1 MTVPGCARRVVA
13 RPADF
18 ALLRGRFRVL
28 LEDERA
34 IARMNDDRAPARGY
48 SASVRALTSLGAR
61 VRALPPGRADLLLAG
76 AFLLETQVELSF
88 LDAPASTVLAVRG
101 LTLAMACG
109 VAARRRA
116 PFVAAAVVFAALT
129 VMEQLKG
136 PVNTSLVGPFVSAF
150 IVSYSVGAN
159 LEGRRLAAGTA
170 WLVALVTVLS
180 LLDPNADEGL
190 NLVWGWLVIVAAP
203 VLAGRLLRDRARLAR
218 ALRAEASEDDGERW
232 AQLAVAEE
240 RERIAADLHDVVARA
255 LDRMVAEATGADRLV
270 ATEPARAALAFGAV
284 EQTGRDALT
293 EIRRLLGVLRRE
305 DDELAL
311 APAPTLAHVAD
322 LVRRARASGL
332 PVELRVEGE
341 PESLAAGADLT
352 AYRVVQEAL
361 AGAVREGAA
370 GRASVT
376 VRYGPAAVDL
386 EVVDDGA
393 ARPAP
398 MGIQERVALYGG
410 ELRIASPRDG
420 GHALRARLPLGSA
433 A

>member
-1 MTVPGCARRVVA
+1 
-13 RPADF
+13 
-18 ALLRGRFRVL
+18 
-28 LEDERA
+28 
-34 IARMNDDRAPARGY
+34 
-48 SASVRALTSLGAR
+48 VRALTLLGAR

-88 LDAPASTVLAVRG
+88 LAAPASTTLTARG
-101 LTLAMACG
+101 LALVMACG
-109 VAARRRA
+109 VAVRRRA
-116 PFVAAAVVFAALT
+116 PLVAAALVFAALT

-136 PVNTSLVGPFVSAF
+136 PVNTSLVGPYISAF

-159 LEGRRLAAGTA
+159 LEDRRLAWGTA
-170 WLVALVTVLS
+170 WLVALVTVMA
-180 LLDPNADEGL
+180 LLDPTSDDGL

-203 VLAGRLLRDRARLAR
+203 VLAGRLLRERARLAR
-218 ALRAEASEDDGERW
+218 ELRAEASGDGDERW
-232 AQLAVAEE
+232 AELAVAEE
-240 RERIAADLHDVVARA
+240 RERIAGDLHDVVARA
-255 LDRMVAEATGADRLV
+255 LDRMVAEASGADRLV
-270 ATEPARAALAFGAV
+270 ATEPARAAHAFAAV
-284 EQTGRDALT
+284 EETGREALT

-311 APAPTLAHVAD
+311 APQPTLAHVAD
-322 LVRRARASGL
+322 LVRRARAAGL
-332 PVELRVEGE
+332 PVELRVEGA
-341 PESLAAGADLT
+341 PAPLSAGADLT

-370 GRASVT
+370 ASATVV
-376 VRYGPAAVDL
+376 VRYGEAAVDL

-398 MGIQERVALYGG
+398 MGIEERVALYGG
-410 ELRIASPRDG
+410 ELRTTSPRAG